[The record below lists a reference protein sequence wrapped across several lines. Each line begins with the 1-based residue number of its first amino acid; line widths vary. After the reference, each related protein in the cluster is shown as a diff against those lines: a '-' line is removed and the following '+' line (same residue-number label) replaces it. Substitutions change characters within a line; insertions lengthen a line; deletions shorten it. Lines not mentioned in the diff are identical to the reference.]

1 MNTSPSRL
9 LSRMSDQPTLWAAW
23 SRVAAGTALAGAD
36 GVTVAEFAHHLGPRL
51 ESLSA
56 LLRSGEYTP
65 QPLRLM
71 TVTRGGE
78 RRDRGIPT
86 VADRVAQ
93 RAFLHVAGDR
103 WETRR
108 AEVSF
113 AYQRGRSWV
122 DALTMALAYR
132 DKGLRYV
139 VRADIA
145 DFFASVDHQLLHEM
159 VSGSLADPAVSRIV
173 RGWFTAPMLTAA
185 GLRTRVRGVPE
196 GAPISP
202 TLANLYL
209 REFDARVDGRHGRLV
224 RYADDLALFCLDLD
238 AAISGARQI
247 GAELAALN
255 LRLHP
260 DKTQITTFDAG
271 FSMLGWVFDGEHGR
285 PEQPNA
291 DWTHPLLN
299 TPRRG
304 KLPASNGSRR

>member
-56 LLRSGEYTP
+56 LLRSGEYIP

-173 RGWFTAPMLTAA
+173 RGWFTTPMLTAA
-185 GLRTRVRGVPE
+185 GLRTRGRGVPE
-196 GAPISP
+196 GGLCAAAHKPPYEQCWVMRSVG
-202 TLANLYL
+202 L
-209 REFDARVDGRHGRLV
+209 FGLV
-224 RYADDLALFCLDLD
+224 GTVPGVVRCA
-238 AAISGARQI
+238 
-247 GAELAALN
+247 
-255 LRLHP
+255 
-260 DKTQITTFDAG
+260 
-271 FSMLGWVFDGEHGR
+271 
-285 PEQPNA
+285 
-291 DWTHPLLN
+291 
-299 TPRRG
+299 
-304 KLPASNGSRR
+304 